1 MTVVR
6 GRVIRWLVAGIAL
19 AWAGVAVAQDFAEG
33 MRAHLQ
39 KHYSESRR
47 IFHAL
52 ADEGDARAQF
62 MMGTIYEQGL
72 GVPMDL
78 VTAARWYR
86 LAAEGG
92 NPSAQYNLGVF
103 YQFGKGVPKDP
114 KMAAHWLLLAAEQ
127 GHGRAQNNL
136 STLYFT
142 GVGVPRDPV
151 EAWKWL
157 TLSAEDLKGKGRDI
171 ALKNRAVIERE
182 MMPAQIEEARRRVA
196 AWLKRHKK

>member
-1 MTVVR
+1 MAGSR
-6 GRVIRWLVAGIAL
+6 AFRICIAGILLFWSAS
-19 AWAGVAVAQDFAEG
+19 VAAQDFSAG
-33 MRAHLQ
+33 MRAHLEKQ
-39 KHYSESRR
+39 YSESRR

-52 ADEGDARAQF
+52 ADEGDARARF

-72 GVPMDL
+72 GVPKDL
-78 VTAARWYR
+78 ATAARWYR

-92 NPSAQYNLGVF
+92 SASAQYNLGVF

-114 KMAAHWLLLAAEQ
+114 AKAARWLHMAAEQ

-136 STLYFT
+136 STFYFT

-157 TLSAEDLKGKGRDI
+157 TLSAEDLKGAGRDI
-171 ALKNRAVIERE
+171 ALENRKVIEKE
-182 MMPAQIEEARRRVA
+182 MTPAQIQEARKRVA
-196 AWLKRHKK
+196 SWLEQHRK